1 VEVVLGEV
9 DSVVVD
15 SEVGVVDSPDQDA
28 RDKDSAHRHSTAAED
43 R

>member
-1 VEVVLGEV
+1 
-9 DSVVVD
+9 
-15 SEVGVVDSPDQDA
+15 VGVVDSPDQDA